1 MMKFNF
7 LNEAKL
13 TAFYLPTF
21 NTITTNLFLGVD
33 LPTLDCG
40 KFKEEI
46 KVELKVTNYRVPVNA
61 VLNIQLQKYDNQ
73 LFLISV
79 KLADPR
85 VTCWC

>member
-46 KVELKVTNYRVPVNA
+46 KDELKATIYRVPENA
-61 VLNIQLQKYDNQ
+61 VLNIQLQY
-73 LFLISV
+73 
-79 KLADPR
+79 
-85 VTCWC
+85 